1 MRRLFGVH
9 ADRRVVT
16 ATFWLLGSPD
26 YLVEQSKRNPDGTG
40 VSVA

>member
-1 MRRLFGVH
+1 
-9 ADRRVVT
+9 VVT